1 MFRVWTCPWG
11 DISEMYLEGGA
22 GGGITVWLQGDH
34 MQGALKA
41 GAA

>member
-1 MFRVWTCPWG
+1 MFLVWTRPWG
-11 DISEMYLEGGA
+11 DITEMYLEGGA
-22 GGGITVWLQGDH
+22 GGVPVGLQGDH